1 MKGRFNPIAIL
12 MLIASF
18 GIALGI
24 AVLGHPGIGGLAALL
39 GAYASLS
46 PRMLQEWER
55 GVLLRLG
62 RFTRIL
68 EPGISWTFP
77 AFDRLNSTVDMRIRS
92 TSFAAEKTLTKDTVP
107 VNVDAILF
115 WVVTDAKRA
124 IVEVEDYESTVSWA
138 AQTTL
143 RDVIGQTELVR
154 MIADRE
160 TIDTQLQQIIDAKT
174 TDWGVTVQSVE
185 IRDVRIPSGLED
197 AMSRKAEREREARI
211 LLAESEVRPFV
222 HLAGARG
229 EPTAPPVLRPARRR
243 IVGGLGPRGPVALR
257 SVVGAQRG
265 SLRLASRHPVI
276 EALQPRRVRGC
287 PCFHLVRLGSGPRD
301 LGRHGIGGG
310 AGACVAS
317 HPRSSPELEESAEN
331 APAGPRAN
339 PKPRRAGG
347 SIRSGKAGA
356 AVPFAAA
363 ATVSPSDPP
372 AKAREPRALGASW

>member
-12 MLIASF
+12 MLVASF
-18 GIALGI
+18 GVALAIA
-24 AVLGHPGIGGLAALL
+24 ALGHPGLGGLAALL

-62 RFTRIL
+62 RFCRIL

-160 TIDTQLQQIIDAKT
+160 TIDTQLQRIIDAKT

-185 IRDVRIPSGLED
+185 IRDVRIPPGLED
-197 AMSRKAEREREARI
+197 AMSRKAQAEREREARI
-211 LLAESEVRPFV
+211 LLAESEVRV
-222 HLAGARG
+222 ADEMDRAAKTYERD
-229 EPTAPPVLRPARRR
+229 
-243 IVGGLGPRGPVALR
+243 PVALQIR
-257 SVVGAQRG
+257 AMNMTYESIKERGALMVVPTNMVSSMSG
-265 SLRLASRHPVI
+265 L
-276 EALQPRRVRGC
+276 
-287 PCFHLVRLGSGPRD
+287 LGM
-301 LGRHGIGGG
+301 
-310 AGACVAS
+310 
-317 HPRSSPELEESAEN
+317 
-331 APAGPRAN
+331 
-339 PKPRRAGG
+339 
-347 SIRSGKAGA
+347 
-356 AVPFAAA
+356 AAA
-363 ATVSPSDPP
+363 GFERPRTPPSDDVS
-372 AKAREPRALGASW
+372 R